1 MAGRFRAPAA
11 VKDPLL
17 QKIPA
22 NPKYQEVR
30 PKVDTGASVT
40 KYLERVKEIKSNYK
54 YKKGELFKRIKV
66 TSLVGVMIEVA
77 EMNGSESESRSATS
91 EPTEATDDLSTSSIV
106 ATGSLSRAST
116 RASTT
121 SEPPRSS
128 KPSSPLPLTAPASST
143 PTSYSAHS
151 RPSTRIYA
159 SSAVTADSSATH
171 YFPHPSSYRRSQDLT
186 SDAATNRPA
195 SSHGGSTWG
204 GRPTSS
210 LLGLV
215 AGVGERSSVSE
226 EEETEGG
233 TNKENASASSPI
245 LDPPYLLLDIREED
259 AFRAGHIRTAENF
272 PTSRLSRAF
281 QFETRRLRSFCNQEG
296 KIIVVYDEDETMAPR
311 AATILVERGYEN
323 VFMLSG
329 GINVAR
335 KVG

>member
-1 MAGRFRAPAA
+1 M
-11 VKDPLL
+11 
-17 QKIPA
+17 
-22 NPKYQEVR
+22 
-30 PKVDTGASVT
+30 DTGASFN

-91 EPTEATDDLSTSSIV
+91 EPTEATVSSID
-106 ATGSLSRAST
+106 AAGSLSRAST

-143 PTSYSAHS
+143 SYFAHS
-151 RPSTRIYA
+151 RPSTRISA
-159 SSAVTADSSATH
+159 SSAATAGSSATH

-215 AGVGERSSVSE
+215 AGIGERSSVSE

-281 QFETRRLRSFCNQEG
+281 QFETKRLRSFCNQEG

-323 VFMLSG
+323 VFLLSG

-335 KVG
+335 KVQK